1 MVRDG
6 MELRP
11 CRDDDIEAVLS
22 LWARSTAPGGTDS
35 AEAVALRLER
45 DRELFI
51 LAWDGLKLVGTV
63 IGGWDGWRG
72 SFARLAVEPEYR
84 RMGLGGQ
91 LVEAVEV
98 RLRALGAQR
107 ITALVLA
114 EEPGAPEFWASVGY
128 EPDPETERY
137 AKDLG

>member
-11 CRDDDIEAVLS
+11 CRDEDIEAVLS
-22 LWARSTAPGGTDS
+22 LWARSTVPGGTDS

-51 LAWDGLKLVGTV
+51 LAWDGLKLVGSV

-72 SFARLAVEPEYR
+72 SFARLAVDPEYR

-114 EEPGAPEFWASVGY
+114 EEPGAPEFWVSVGY
-128 EPDPETERY
+128 KPDAETERY

>member
-11 CRDDDIEAVLS
+11 CRDEDIEAVLS
-22 LWARSTAPGGTDS
+22 LWARSTVPGGTDS
-35 AEAVALRLER
+35 AGAVALRLER

-51 LAWDGLKLVGTV
+51 LAWDGLKLVGSV

-72 SFARLAVEPEYR
+72 SFARLAVDPEYR

-114 EEPGAPEFWASVGY
+114 EEPGAPEFWVSVGY
-128 EPDPETERY
+128 EPDLETERY